1 MHRPAGNTLPD
12 REATRP
18 TRSAGFTVIELI
30 VCLGVVAV
38 LCGILLPSLRATRE
52 ASQRLACASNMRQ
65 VGVAMSAYAMSNDNR
80 IPHSKALDAPVPNI
94 AELMVARI
102 NTPDGGKWDGIGHL
116 MPYLGQCNCLYCPS
130 HHGEH
135 HLERYAKAYQEESNT
150 LIFTNYHYSGH
161 REVRQGR
168 ADTGTPITLDA
179 SPQALL
185 LTDGLR
191 MRSDFNHVTG
201 LNRLFTDLSVS
212 WWADEGNWLRLQLPE
227 SDLVASLDSSAAQ
240 YQQIWTTVSE
250 E

>member
-1 MHRPAGNTLPD
+1 MHRTAGSIFPASTV
-12 REATRP
+12 TRHP
-18 TRSAGFTVIELI
+18 RRPGFTVIELI

-52 ASQRLACASNMRQ
+52 ASQRLTCASNMRQ
-65 VGVAMSAYAMSNDNR
+65 LGVAMGTYAMSNDNR
-80 IPHSKALDAPVPNI
+80 IPRSVVLEKPVPNI
-94 AELMVARI
+94 ADLMVARL
-102 NTPDGGKWDGIGHL
+102 NTEDGGEWDGLGRL
-116 MPYLGQCNCLYCPS
+116 VPYLGQCNCLYCPS

-135 HLERYAKAYQEESNT
+135 TLDRYAKAYQQESNA

-161 REVRQGR
+161 FESRQGR
-168 ADTGTPITLDA
+168 PDSGTPITLDA

-201 LNRLFTDLSVS
+201 LNRMFTDLSVS

-227 SDLVASLDSSAAQ
+227 SDLIASLDSSAAQ
-240 YQQIWTTVSE
+240 YQQIWTVVSDD
-250 E
+250 

>member
-1 MHRPAGNTLPD
+1 MPRTAGNTLPD
-12 REATRP
+12 RD
-18 TRSAGFTVIELI
+18 SARAPRRVGFTVIELI

-52 ASQRLACASNMRQ
+52 ASQRLGCASNMRQ
-65 VGVAMSAYAMSNDNR
+65 VGVAMGAYAMSNENR
-80 IPHSKALDAPVPNI
+80 IPRSAVLEKPVPNI
-94 AELMVARI
+94 ADLMMARI
-102 NTPDGGKWDGIGHL
+102 NTEDGGEWDGLGRL
-116 MPYLGQCNCLYCPS
+116 VPYLGQCNCLYCPS

-135 HLERYAKAYQEESNT
+135 NLERYAKAFEQESNVV
-150 LIFTNYHYSGH
+150 IFTNYNYSGH
-161 REVRQGR
+161 FEVRQGR
-168 ADTGTPITLDA
+168 QDSGAPITLDA
-179 SPQALL
+179 TPQALL

-240 YQQIWTTVSE
+240 YQQIWSTVSE
-250 E
+250 D

>member
-1 MHRPAGNTLPD
+1 MHRPAGTTLPD
-12 REATRP
+12 RDAPRHH
-18 TRSAGFTVIELI
+18 RRAGFTVIELI

-65 VGVAMSAYAMSNDNR
+65 TGVAMGAYAMSNENR
-80 IPHSKALDAPVPNI
+80 LPRSVVLEKPVPNI
-94 AELMVARI
+94 ADLMVARL
-102 NTPDGGKWDGIGHL
+102 NTEDGGNWDGLGRL
-116 MPYLGQCNCLYCPS
+116 LPYLGQCSCLYCPS

-135 HLERYAKAYQEESNT
+135 NLERYAKAYQEESNT

-161 REVRQGR
+161 FEVRAGR
-168 ADTGTPITLDA
+168 PDYGTPITLDA

-191 MRSDFNHVTG
+191 MRSDFNHLTG
-201 LNRLFTDLSVS
+201 LNRLFTDLSVA
-212 WWADEGNWLRLQLPE
+212 WWADEGNWLRMQLPE
-227 SDLVASLDSSAAQ
+227 SDVVASLDSSAAQ
-240 YQQIWTTVSE
+240 YQQIWSTVSE